1 MSINEKLL
9 ASTYD
14 YHFHAMIADLLA
26 DEKVNQLDLYSQH
39 LNTSRLQ
46 HSINVAYICYQFIK
60 NKNVNVLD
68 TVRAALLHDF
78 FLYDWRSEQPV
89 KGNHIAIHPQQA
101 LLTAKTIT
109 EVTPLMEDI
118 ILSHM
123 WPVGRVKPKSKEA
136 WIVSFADK
144 ISTMMELST
153 QLLSKSKKLVYSPIM
168 ISLMLFIS

>member
-9 ASTYD
+9 TSTYD

-26 DEKVNQLDLYSQH
+26 NEKVNQLDLYNQH

-46 HSINVAYICYQFIK
+46 HSINVAYLSYQFTK
-60 NKNVNVLD
+60 NKKVNVLD

-78 FLYDWRSEQPV
+78 FLYEWRSEQPV
-89 KGNHIAIHPQQA
+89 KGNHISIHPQQA

-123 WPVGRVKPKSKEA
+123 WPVGRTKPKSKEA
-136 WIVSFADK
+136 WIVSTADK
-144 ISTMMELST
+144 ISTMLELST
-153 QLLSKSKKLVYSPIM
+153 QLLLKSKKIVYSPIM
-168 ISLMLFIS
+168 ISLLFFIS

>member
-1 MSINEKLL
+1 MSINEKILTT
-9 ASTYD
+9 TYD
-14 YHFHAMIADLLA
+14 FHFHAMIADLLA
-26 DEKVNQLDLYSQH
+26 DEKVNQLDLFNQH

-46 HSINVAYICYQFIK
+46 HSINVAYFSYQLSK
-60 NKNVNVLD
+60 NRNVNVLD

-78 FLYDWRSEQPV
+78 FLYEWRSKQPV
-89 KGNHIAIHPQQA
+89 KGSHVTVHPQQA
-101 LLTAKTIT
+101 LLTAKSVT

-144 ISTMMELST
+144 ISTILELST
-153 QLLSKSKKLVYSPIM
+153 QLMTKSRRFAFSPIM
-168 ISLMLFIS
+168 ISLLLFLT

>member
-1 MSINEKLL
+1 MSINEKMLT
-9 ASTYD
+9 STYD

-26 DEKVNQLDLYSQH
+26 DEKVNQLDLYNQH

-46 HSINVAYICYQFIK
+46 HSINVAYLSYQFTK
-60 NKNVNVLD
+60 NRNVNVLD

-78 FLYDWRSEQPV
+78 FLYEWRSEQPV
-89 KGNHIAIHPQQA
+89 KGNHISIHPQQA

-123 WPVGRVKPKSKEA
+123 WPVGRTKPKSKEA
-136 WIVSFADK
+136 WIVSIADK
-144 ISTMMELST
+144 ISTMVELST

-168 ISLMLFIS
+168 ISLLFFMS